1 MRPAPRAAA
10 RARARRALAAVM
22 LLLMVAWGIGFA
34 MFAWRA
40 VRPAGPPPRADGI
53 VVLTG
58 GAGRIEAAFSLL
70 AENRARVML
79 ISGVSPSVDLDRLM
93 HASGLRLPRDGG
105 PGGGTGTGEHPDLSG
120 RIALGHV
127 ATTTFGNA
135 AETAA
140 WAHANGLHSLI
151 VVTAGYH
158 MQRALAEIGAVLPD
172 ATLRAYPVLSPA
184 LLRPGSLGT
193 LRLLVSEYNKWLLVV
208 SGLSQA
214 ASIH

>member
-1 MRPAPRAAA
+1 
-10 RARARRALAAVM
+10 M

-40 VRPAGPPPRADGI
+40 TRPAGPPPRADGI

-79 ISGVSPSVDLDRLM
+79 ISGVSPNLDLDRLM
-93 HASGLRLPRDGG
+93 HASGLRLPPDGETG
-105 PGGGTGTGEHPDLSG
+105 GGGTGGGGRRDLTG
-120 RIALGHV
+120 RIVLGHV

-140 WAHANGLHSLI
+140 WARANGLHSLI

-172 ATLRAYPVLSPA
+172 AALRAYPVLSPA
-184 LLRPGSLGT
+184 LLRPGSFGT

-208 SGLSQA
+208 SGLTEA